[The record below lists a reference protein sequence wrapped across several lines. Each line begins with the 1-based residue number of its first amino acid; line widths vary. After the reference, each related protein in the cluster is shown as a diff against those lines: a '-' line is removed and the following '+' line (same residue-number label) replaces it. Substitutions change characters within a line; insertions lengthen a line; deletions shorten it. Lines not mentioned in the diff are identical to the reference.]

1 MRRSPS
7 FVMRQWLAG
16 LVAFL
21 MLMGA
26 VLMAP
31 NAAASKLDVI
41 AIGDSVML
49 GAQSQL
55 RELGI
60 RAVDAEVSRQASS
73 GPRLLRQRGAKLPT
87 HVVLHLGTNGTF
99 TAKTCRQIVR
109 AAGQARTVYLINVK
123 VPRQWEKSNNRIIRA
138 CAEGFRSDR
147 VVVLDWNARA
157 SKNPNFLYAD
167 GVHLRPEGARAF
179 ARMVHEAVTTPRA
192 PYTDRLPRPR
202 SLDRS
207 R

>member
-1 MRRSPS
+1 MPKRRKVMMRG
-7 FVMRQWLAG
+7 FLAG
-16 LVAFL
+16 FLVVP
-21 MLMGA
+21 
-26 VLMAP
+26 VLVGTVFAASP
-31 NAAASKLDVI
+31 AAASKLDAI

-60 RAVDAEVSRQASS
+60 RSVDAEVSRQATS
-73 GPRLLRQRGAKLPT
+73 GPRLLRQRGAKLPA
-87 HVVLHLGTNGTF
+87 HVVVHLGTNGTF

-109 AAGQARTVYLINVK
+109 AAGRARTVYLINVK
-123 VPRQWEKSNNRIIRA
+123 VPRQWERSNNRIIRA

-192 PYTDRLPRPR
+192 PYTDRLPRPQ
-202 SLDRS
+202 
-207 R
+207 